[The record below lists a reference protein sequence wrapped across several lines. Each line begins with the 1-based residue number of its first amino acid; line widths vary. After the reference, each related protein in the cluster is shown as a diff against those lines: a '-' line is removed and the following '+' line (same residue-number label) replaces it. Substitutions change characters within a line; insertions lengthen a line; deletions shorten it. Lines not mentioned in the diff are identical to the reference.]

1 MDSGSQVSARSR
13 RPRAASSYVAERSDT
28 RCTLDDP
35 AGYWVDHVCANHGSL
50 HFVFP
55 DTARFRAGSIVQHD
69 GDHRIVDFWSE
80 GLHYA
85 KTDADVR
92 ADGDLGSML
101 FIIRSGVLEFEQDH
115 RQVRLQPGQGLLLS
129 KSRALQ
135 IRHESWARGWTF
147 DVADARRPLNLPQ
160 GPFVM
165 DVSRGLGSVGNAMI
179 STVSA
184 QYETLDDYEFSR
196 SCATINDL
204 LFACM
209 TGRGGTPDT
218 LGAVEQAVRAPV
230 ARYASN
236 PDLTPTAV
244 AHSLGWSVRQIQLA
258 LQRAGTTTSDLI
270 RTTRLTRAADLLR
283 QSPSSIS
290 IDNIAIASG
299 FRSRSTFN
307 TVFKQHFGLTPS
319 EARMRAVP
327 KPELRSPAPPVS
339 HHGKDCSATN

>member
-1 MDSGSQVSARSR
+1 MDNGNHRDANRR
-13 RPRAASSYVAERSDT
+13 RPTAPISYVAVRSDT
-28 RCTLDDP
+28 RHAPDDP
-35 AGYWVDHVCANHGSL
+35 TGYWVDHVCANHGSL
-50 HFVFP
+50 HFQFP
-55 DTARFRAGSIVQHD
+55 DKEKFRAGSIVQHN
-69 GDHRIVDFWSE
+69 GDHRVVDFWSE

-85 KTDADVR
+85 KTHADVR

-101 FIIRSGVLEFEQDH
+101 FIIRSGVLDFEQDH
-115 RQVRLQPGQGLLLS
+115 RRVQLHPGQALLLS

-135 IRHESWARGWTF
+135 IHHGSWARGWTF

-165 DVSRGLGSVGNAMI
+165 DFRRGLGSVVSSMI
-179 STVSA
+179 STVSL

-218 LGAVEQAVRAPV
+218 LGSVEQAVREHV

-236 PDLTPTAV
+236 PDLTPTGV

-290 IDNIAIASG
+290 IDSIAVASG

-307 TVFKQHFGLTPS
+307 TVFKQQFGLTPS
-319 EARMRAVP
+319 EARVRGVP
-327 KPELRSPAPPVS
+327 QKNREHRRRLMS
-339 HHGKDCSATN
+339 HHTRNCCAAS

>member
-1 MDSGSQVSARSR
+1 MNNGTQGDVKKR
-13 RPRAASSYVAERSDT
+13 RPSALSSYVAERSDT
-28 RCTLDDP
+28 RTALDDP

-50 HFVFP
+50 HFHFP
-55 DTARFRAGSIVQHD
+55 DTAKFRAGSIVQHN
-69 GDHRIVDFWSE
+69 GDHRVVDFWSE

-101 FIIRSGVLEFEQDH
+101 FIIRSGVLDFEQD
-115 RQVRLQPGQGLLLS
+115 RRRIQLQPGQALLLS

-135 IRHESWARGWTF
+135 IQHGSWARGWTF
-147 DVADARRPLNLPQ
+147 DVADARRPLNLPE
-160 GPFVM
+160 GPVVM
-165 DVSRGLGSVGNAMI
+165 DFRRGLGSVVSSMI

-209 TGRGGTPDT
+209 TGRGGAPDT
-218 LGAVEQAVRAPV
+218 LGTVEQAVREHV
-230 ARYASN
+230 ARHASD
-236 PDLTPTAV
+236 PDLTPTGV

-258 LQRAGTTTSDLI
+258 LQRAGTTASDLI
-270 RTTRLTRAADLLR
+270 RTTRLTLAADQLR
-283 QSPSSIS
+283 QSPASTS
-290 IDNIAIASG
+290 IDSIAIASG

-319 EARMRAVP
+319 EARTHGVP
-327 KPELRSPAPPVS
+327 QRNCEHRVRLLS
-339 HHGKDCSATN
+339 HHATECPSIN

>member
-1 MDSGSQVSARSR
+1 MNRGNQVGARSR
-13 RPRAASSYVAERSDT
+13 RPRVVSSYVAERSDT
-28 RCTLDDP
+28 RCALDDP
-35 AGYWVDHVCANHGSL
+35 AAYWVDHVCANHGSL

-55 DTARFRAGSIVQHD
+55 DTAKFRAGSIVQHN
-69 GDHRIVDFWSE
+69 GDHRVVDFWSE

-85 KTDADVR
+85 KTHADVR

-101 FIIRSGVLEFEQDH
+101 FLIRSGVLEFEQDH

-135 IRHESWARGWTF
+135 IRHGSWARGWTF

-165 DVSRGLGSVGNAMI
+165 DVSRGLGSVVSAMI

-218 LGAVEQAVRAPV
+218 LGVVEQAVRAHV
-230 ARYASN
+230 ARHASN
-236 PDLTPTAV
+236 PDLTPTTV

-283 QSPSSIS
+283 QSPSTS
-290 IDNIAIASG
+290 IDSIAIASG

-327 KPELRSPAPPVS
+327 HRELRSPAHVVS
-339 HHGKDCSATN
+339 HHGKDCSAAN

>member
-1 MDSGSQVSARSR
+1 MNNGNQGDVEKR
-13 RPRAASSYVAERSDT
+13 RPFPPSNYVAERSDT
-28 RCTLDDP
+28 RSALDDP

-50 HFVFP
+50 HFLFP
-55 DTARFRAGSIVQHD
+55 DKAKFRAGSIVQHN
-69 GDHRIVDFWSE
+69 GDHRVVDFWSE

-101 FIIRSGVLEFEQDH
+101 FVIRSGVLDFEQDGQRVH
-115 RQVRLQPGQGLLLS
+115 LQPGQALLLS

-135 IRHESWARGWTF
+135 IHHGSWARGWTF
-147 DVADARRPLNLPQ
+147 DVADARRPLNFPQ
-160 GPFVM
+160 GPVVM
-165 DVSRGLGSVGNAMI
+165 DFRRGLGSVVSAMI
-179 STVSA
+179 STVSM

-204 LFACM
+204 LFTCM
-209 TGRGGTPDT
+209 TGRGGAPDT
-218 LGAVEQAVRAPV
+218 LGSVEQAVRKYV
-230 ARYASN
+230 AQHASN
-236 PDLTPTAV
+236 PDLTPTSV
-244 AHSLGWSVRQIQLA
+244 AHSLGWSVRQVQLA

-283 QSPSSIS
+283 QSGPNTS
-290 IDNIAIASG
+290 IDTIASDSG

-319 EARMRAVP
+319 EARTRGVP
-327 KPELRSPAPPVS
+327 QRNCELRRRMMS
-339 HHGKDCSATN
+339 HHTRDWPVAN

>member
-1 MDSGSQVSARSR
+1 MNRGHQFSARAR
-13 RPRAASSYVAERSDT
+13 RPRVVSNYVTERSDT
-28 RCTLDDP
+28 RTALDDP

-50 HFVFP
+50 HFLFP
-55 DTARFRAGSIVQHD
+55 DTAKFRAGSIVQRN
-69 GDHRIVDFWSE
+69 GDHRVVDFWSE

-101 FIIRSGVLEFEQDH
+101 FVIRSGVLDFEQDH
-115 RQVRLQPGQGLLLS
+115 RQIQLQPGQALLLS

-135 IRHESWARGWTF
+135 IRHSSWARGWTY
-147 DVADARRPLNLPQ
+147 DVADARRLLNLPE
-160 GPFVM
+160 GPVVM
-165 DVSRGLGSVGNAMI
+165 DFRRGLGSVVSAMI
-179 STVSA
+179 STVST

-204 LFACM
+204 LIACM
-209 TGRGGTPDT
+209 TGRGGAPDT
-218 LGAVEQAVRAPV
+218 LRSVEQAVREHV

-236 PDLTPTAV
+236 PDLTPTGV

-258 LQRAGTTTSDLI
+258 LQRAGTTTADLI

-283 QSPSSIS
+283 QSPSNTS
-290 IDNIAIASG
+290 IDSIAIASG

-319 EARMRAVP
+319 EARVHGVPQRNCEHHMRLMP
-327 KPELRSPAPPVS
+327 
-339 HHGKDCSATN
+339 HHPKDCPAAS